1 MPRNYSFSHY
11 KHYYSSI
18 LKLGLPIMLGQ
29 LGVIVTGFADTVM
42 VGHYSTEAL
51 ASASF
56 VNNVFTLVM
65 VACMGFSYGITPIVG
80 ALFARGETQQIGE
93 TMRNALVLNLIFGA
107 VALLAMVGFYS
118 LIDDIGQ
125 PE

>member
-80 ALFARGETQQIGE
+80 ALFALGDVFPECDLRGLHMNITPCLRPASCPRAGS
-93 TMRNALVLNLIFGA
+93 A
-107 VALLAMVGFYS
+107 V
-118 LIDDIGQ
+118 Q
-125 PE
+125 RHR

>member
-1 MPRNYSFSHY
+1 
-11 KHYYSSI
+11 
-18 LKLGLPIMLGQ
+18 
-29 LGVIVTGFADTVM
+29 M

-107 VALLAMVGFYS
+107 VALLAMVDSTALSTTSGSPRSCCRSYV
-118 LIDDIGQ
+118 
-125 PE
+125 PTM